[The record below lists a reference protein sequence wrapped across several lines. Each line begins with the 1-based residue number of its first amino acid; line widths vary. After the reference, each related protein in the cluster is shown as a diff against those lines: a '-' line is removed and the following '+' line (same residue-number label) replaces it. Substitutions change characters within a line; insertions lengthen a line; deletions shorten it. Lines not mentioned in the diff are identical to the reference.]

1 MRTELV
7 DPVHYQLPVGE
18 TLIDL
23 NSLLGQEISLVY
35 SGRIFCIECARK
47 TNKSFN
53 VPAQYLKIFTRIG
66 KNIRCNFQHRLPH

>member
-1 MRTELV
+1 MTQGTLRKMRTELV

-53 VPAQYLKIFTRIG
+53 QGYCGSLHVPS
-66 KNIRCNFQHRLPH
+66 

>member
-7 DPVHYQLPVGE
+7 DPVHYRMPVGE

-35 SGRIFCIECARK
+35 SGRIFCIECGRK

-53 VPAQYLKIFTRIG
+53 QGY
-66 KNIRCNFQHRLPH
+66 